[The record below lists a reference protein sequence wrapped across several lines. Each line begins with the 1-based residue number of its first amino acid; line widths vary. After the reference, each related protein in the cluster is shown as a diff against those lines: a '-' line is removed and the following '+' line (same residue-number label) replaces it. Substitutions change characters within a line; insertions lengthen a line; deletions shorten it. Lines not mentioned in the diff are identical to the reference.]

1 MSQISIEELGVWL
14 RHILSSK
21 ISQAERERDKL
32 LVEIA
37 KAVDSLPEYC
47 NQLSRKAEQ
56 DMESKHENR
65 AQYKAAKALS
75 RLTGQIATMC
85 KSVNIP
91 KERNSVTL
99 RNLQRELSRTASEGA
114 RVRNEYLHQIRPFY
128 IIDMMTFGGNID
140 KLRRLSEEL
149 HQFLM
154 GRGTILKS
162 LEEFDEKMRSL
173 SKLRMTRDSISAQR
187 RTAEEK
193 LAEAKRIDG
202 RLRQEMNKIR
212 QNQKMRDYVTIDGR
226 LRELREELLRTGF
239 SRLGRP
245 LRKLASISERGDYPL
260 PIDVRE
266 NTKEYLSRPFATFIK
281 EEEGYPRLKTV
292 MSSLSN
298 AVSTGKLALKQREA
312 KKVIDRSEQVISHN
326 SLLAIQSQA
335 RDLKKKHDQCF
346 MDPETSILVQNMKT
360 LRQEGRSNR
369 ALEKEAE
376 TELHRTI
383 ENEAKA
389 NDQIAGLTKEIEE
402 FSSKVAGVGVKIASA
417 R

>member
-1 MSQISIEELGVWL
+1 MSQIDIEELDAWL
-14 RHILSSK
+14 RHTLSSK
-21 ISQAERERDKL
+21 ITQAERERDKL
-32 LVEIA
+32 LGEII
-37 KAVDSLPEYC
+37 KAVDALPEYC

-56 DMESKHENR
+56 NMEAKHENR

-75 RLTGQIATMC
+75 RLTAQIADMC
-85 KSVNIP
+85 KSVSIP
-91 KERNSVTL
+91 KERDSATL
-99 RNLQRELSRTASEGA
+99 RALQRELSKTASEGA

-154 GRGTILKS
+154 GRGVILKS

-173 SKLRMTRDSISAQR
+173 NKLRMTRDSISAQR
-187 RTAEEK
+187 KTVEEK
-193 LAEAKRIDG
+193 LADTKRIDG
-202 RLRQEMNKIR
+202 RLKQEVNKIR
-212 QNQKMRDYVTIDGR
+212 ENQKMREYVTTDGR

-260 PIDVRE
+260 PIEVRE
-266 NTKEYLSRPFATFIK
+266 TTKEYLSRPFATFIN
-281 EEEGYPRLKTV
+281 EQEGYPRLKTV

-298 AVSTGKLALKQREA
+298 AVSTRKLALKQREA

-326 SLLAIQSQA
+326 SLLALQTQA
-335 RDLKKKHDQCF
+335 KDLKQKHDQCL
-346 MDPETSILVQNMKT
+346 MDQETSTLVQTMKT

-369 ALEKEAE
+369 ALEKEFE

-383 ENEAKA
+383 ENETRA
-389 NDQIAGLTKEIEE
+389 NDQIAGLTKEIGE
-402 FSSKVAGVGVKIASA
+402 FSSKVAGVGVKLASSN
-417 R
+417 

>member
-1 MSQISIEELGVWL
+1 MSQIDIEELDAWL
-14 RHILSSK
+14 RHTLSSK
-21 ISQAERERDKL
+21 ITQAERERDKL
-32 LVEIA
+32 LVEIV
-37 KAVDSLPEYC
+37 KAVDALPEYC

-75 RLTGQIATMC
+75 RLTAQIADMW
-85 KSVNIP
+85 KSVSIP
-91 KERNSVTL
+91 KERDSATL
-99 RNLQRELSRTASEGA
+99 RALQRELSRTASEGA

-154 GRGTILKS
+154 GRGAILKS

-173 SKLRMTRDSISAQR
+173 NKLRMTRDSISAQR
-187 RTAEEK
+187 KTVEEK
-193 LAEAKRIDG
+193 LADAKRIDG
-202 RLRQEMNKIR
+202 RLRQEVNKIR
-212 QNQKMRDYVTIDGR
+212 QNQKMREYVTIEER

-260 PIDVRE
+260 PIEVRE
-266 NTKEYLSRPFATFIK
+266 TTKEYLSRPFATFIN
-281 EEEGYPRLKTV
+281 EQEGYPKLKTV
-292 MSSLSN
+292 MSSLSH
-298 AVSTGKLALKQREA
+298 AVSTGKLVLKQREA
-312 KKVIDRSEQVISHN
+312 KKVINRSEQVISHN
-326 SLLAIQSQA
+326 SLLAIQTQA
-335 RDLKKKHDQCF
+335 KDLKQRHDQCL
-346 MDPETSILVQNMKT
+346 MDQETSTLVQTMKT

-369 ALEKEAE
+369 ALEKESEA
-376 TELHRTI
+376 ELHRAI
-383 ENEAKA
+383 ETETKA

-402 FSSKVAGVGVKIASA
+402 FSSRVAGVVKIASSN
-417 R
+417 

>member
-1 MSQISIEELGVWL
+1 MSQIDIEELDAWL
-14 RHILSSK
+14 RHTLSSK
-21 ISQAERERDKL
+21 ITQAERERDKL
-32 LVEIA
+32 LVEIV
-37 KAVDSLPEYC
+37 KAVDALPEYC

-75 RLTGQIATMC
+75 RLTAQIADMW
-85 KSVNIP
+85 KSVSIP
-91 KERNSVTL
+91 KERDSATL
-99 RNLQRELSRTASEGA
+99 RALQRELSRTASEGA

-154 GRGTILKS
+154 GRGATLKS

-173 SKLRMTRDSISAQR
+173 NKLRMTRDSISAQR
-187 RTAEEK
+187 KTVEEK
-193 LAEAKRIDG
+193 LADSKRIDG
-202 RLRQEMNKIR
+202 RLRQEVNKIR
-212 QNQKMRDYVTIDGR
+212 QNQKMREYVTIEEC

-260 PIDVRE
+260 PIEVRE
-266 NTKEYLSRPFATFIK
+266 TTKEYLSRPFATFIN
-281 EEEGYPRLKTV
+281 EQEGYPKLKTV
-292 MSSLSN
+292 MSSLSH
-298 AVSTGKLALKQREA
+298 AVSTGKLVLKQREA
-312 KKVIDRSEQVISHN
+312 KKVINRSEQVISHN
-326 SLLAIQSQA
+326 SLLAIQTQA
-335 RDLKKKHDQCF
+335 KDLKQRHDQCL
-346 MDPETSILVQNMKT
+346 MDQETSTLVQTMKT

-369 ALEKEAE
+369 ALEKESEA
-376 TELHRTI
+376 ELHRAI
-383 ENEAKA
+383 ETETKA

-402 FSSKVAGVGVKIASA
+402 FSSRVAGVVKIASSN
-417 R
+417 